1 MQPALLPTI
10 NMPKTGRDIGNEGE
24 EIAAAYLESKGWL
37 ILDRNYFFEKAE
49 VDIVAYDHT
58 QIIFV
63 EVKLRSG
70 TYFGRPEEYI
80 TPKKEQLVK
89 KAAEA
94 WVYERKMETALVR
107 FDVVAIVQKGTN
119 APDISHFEDAFR

>member
-1 MQPALLPTI
+1 MA
-10 NMPKTGRDIGNEGE
+10 KTTGDIGREGE
-24 EIAAAYLESKGWL
+24 EVAAAYLESKGFI

-49 VDIVAYDHT
+49 VDIVAFDQQ

-63 EVKLRSG
+63 EVKCRSG
-70 TYFGRPEEYI
+70 TYYGRPEEYV
-80 TPKKEQLVK
+80 TPQKEKLIK

-107 FDVVAIVQKGTN
+107 FDIISVVQAKKK
-119 APDISHFEDAFR
+119 APDITHFEDAFR

>member
-1 MQPALLPTI
+1 MAQ
-10 NMPKTGRDIGNEGE
+10 TGRQIGDDGE

-37 ILDRNYFFEKAE
+37 ILDRNYYFEKAE

-63 EVKLRSG
+63 EVKSRSNI
-70 TYFGRPEEYI
+70 YFGRPEEYV
-80 TPKKEQLVK
+80 TPLKEKLVK

-94 WVYERKMETALVR
+94 WVYERKMETALIR
-107 FDVVAIVQKGTN
+107 FDVIAIVQKN
-119 APDISHFEDAFR
+119 NEAPDITHFEDAFR